1 MNSSEEAVSTMK
13 KKQQEN
19 DYRNRRYQE
28 LKDKILWEK
37 EQKDKQDEVTR
48 KHQLRDFLK
57 KQADDKKQRES
68 EIAKD
73 LREQGQIWKTQ
84 NNQFN
89 QYQDSKKQQKLDNLA
104 HYQEDLRV
112 QMLDKERREHEMAA
126 LRSFD

>member
-37 EQKDKQDEVTR
+37 EQKDKQDEVIR

-104 HYQEDLRV
+104 RYQEDLRV
-112 QMLDKERREHEMAA
+112 QMLNKERREHEMAA